1 MVLLLLGALYAA
13 GSLVFVCSV
22 CAAAALS
29 PEGPSNSLRR
39 SRADG
44 YRTDCARG
52 PQRAVATD
60 SDGLGRVYSLTAR
73 R

>member
-1 MVLLLLGALYAA
+1 MVLLLLGAVYAA
-13 GSLVFVCSV
+13 GSFLFVCSV

-29 PEGPSNSLRR
+29 PEGPPNRLRR
-39 SRADG
+39 STADG
-44 YRTDCARG
+44 YRTDCARIS
-52 PQRAVATD
+52 QRAVATD